1 LARVCGQLTGRATRR
16 LEFKI
21 NLQTAKTLGLSVA
34 PTLLATAD
42 EVTE

>member
-1 LARVCGQLTGRATRR
+1 VNCPSGPYPGGA
-16 LEFKI
+16 KI
-21 NLQTAKTLGLSVA
+21 AKVLGFTS